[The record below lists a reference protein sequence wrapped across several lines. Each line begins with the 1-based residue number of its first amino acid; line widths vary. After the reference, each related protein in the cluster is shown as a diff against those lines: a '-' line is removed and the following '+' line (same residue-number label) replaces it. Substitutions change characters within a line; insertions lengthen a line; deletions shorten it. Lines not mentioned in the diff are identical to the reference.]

1 MRLVLAGVPDRLAS
15 QVRSWRRRMER
26 ASSAAQAIRM
36 LRRAPAPR
44 LLVLSELL
52 PGAGDVLAAVEAD
65 GRLARLVW
73 VVVLGD
79 RTTLALA
86 LRSRGVAVLP
96 RRGAGSRLRRLLGI
110 ASRGMP
116 PAELSIR

>member
-110 ASRGMP
+110 RTA
-116 PAELSIR
+116 PALGAIR